1 MTNTIREGSSMV
13 KLAWCYHGQSGGLI
27 IHVITS
33 SFRDL
38 VVKDFGDSVLVSLN

>member
-1 MTNTIREGSSMV
+1 MTNAISAGSSMV

-33 SFRDL
+33 SFRDCVL
-38 VVKDFGDSVLVSLN
+38 KDFGESVLVSLN